1 MQKNWHLTEAL
12 IAFHFVGLFAV
23 TGYGRAAYQVLAF
36 EPRALASKP
45 WSLFT
50 YQFLSSSLFWF
61 LFSMIV
67 LWVMGRTLESDWG
80 SPRFAVFWLVSTLGA
95 ATAAAFI
102 GYPLAG
108 DVFLG
113 ASLLFAFAT
122 VYPETEFRLF
132 LLVPVKVKYLAVIG
146 GAILVYSSLQ
156 MGLGFGLVNL
166 AGTSAGYLFFLAT
179 RRLPSRR
186 KIGFELSKR
195 KAEVMT
201 KIESSAAESRNRV
214 WDPKVRAAEARAREQ
229 GRVGEAD
236 LPLLD
241 ELDRARDP
249 SITVCAP
256 SEFGYVED
264 DICRSCP
271 GYAECAARR
280 IRMAAEEAGPL
291 EAEETGH
298 RLRRGSR

>member
-12 IAFHFVGLFAV
+12 IACHFAGLFAV
-23 TGYGRAAYQVLAF
+23 TGYGDGALKALAF
-36 EPRALASKP
+36 EPWAFFAKP

-50 YQFLSSSLFWF
+50 YQFLSRSIFWF

-80 SPRFAVFWLVSTLGA
+80 SPRFLVFWLVSTLGA
-95 ATAAAFI
+95 AAAAAFV

-122 VYPETEFRLF
+122 VYPDTVFQLF
-132 LLVPVKVKYLAVIG
+132 LILPVKVKYLAVVG

-156 MGLGFGLVNL
+156 MGLRYGLVNL
-166 AGTSAGYLFFLAT
+166 VGTSAGYLFFLAT
-179 RRLPSRR
+179 RKLPSRR
-186 KIGFELSKR
+186 RIGFELSKR
-195 KAEVMT
+195 KADVMV
-201 KIESSAAESRNRV
+201 KLESSAAESRNRV
-214 WDPKVRAAEARAREQ
+214 WDPKVRAAESRARDE
-229 GRVGEAD
+229 GKIAEVD
-236 LPLLD
+236 LPLLE
-241 ELDRARDP
+241 ELDGARDP

-256 SEFGYVED
+256 SEFGYID
-264 DICRSCP
+264 DDVCRSCP

-280 IRMAAEEAGPL
+280 IRMAADEK
-291 EAEETGH
+291 
-298 RLRRGSR
+298 GSE